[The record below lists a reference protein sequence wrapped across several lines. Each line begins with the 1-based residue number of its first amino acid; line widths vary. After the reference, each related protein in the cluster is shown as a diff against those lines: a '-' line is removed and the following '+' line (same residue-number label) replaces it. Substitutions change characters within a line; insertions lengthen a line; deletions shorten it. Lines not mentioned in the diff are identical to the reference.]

1 MKLCEEPLSMQLAKY
16 VRPASCAC
24 RSYGNLPCTRH
35 LMKVRLGVYSSNA
48 TTYLLNLLL
57 RSSHADHDVRP
68 QRHAQSM
75 YYFQLKFF
83 TASI

>member
-1 MKLCEEPLSMQLAKY
+1 MKLREEPLSMQLAKY
-16 VRPASCAC
+16 VRPASDAC
-24 RSYGNLPCTRH
+24 RPYGNLPCTRH
-35 LMKVRLGVYSSNA
+35 LMKVQLGVYNSNA

-57 RSSHADHDVRP
+57 RSAHADHDVRP
-68 QRHAQSM
+68 RQHAQAK